1 MTDIRKG
8 IPIAAEPV
16 EDGINLDIG
25 CGEAPIDGFIHLDMR
40 ALPGVDM
47 VLDLTRPLPYQP
59 ETVDVV
65 YSSHFL
71 EHISQVDLP
80 QVLANW
86 RTVLKPKGIVEI
98 HVPDLLAIAVDL
110 SDPLIKDNRQ
120 AQEDFLP
127 HIYGGHRHSTDDHVT
142 GFTFLILEDLLKTA
156 GFMYVEHAGN
166 PIDRYDLTVL
176 AYK

>member
-1 MTDIRKG
+1 MTDIRKD

-16 EDGINLDIG
+16 KDGINLDIG
-25 CGEAPIDGFIHLDMR
+25 CGEAPIAGFIHLDMR

-47 VLDLTRPLPYQP
+47 ILDLTRPLPYMP
-59 ETVDVV
+59 DSVDVI

-71 EHISQVDLP
+71 EHISLVDIP

-86 RTVLKPKGIVEI
+86 RTILKPKGIVEI
-98 HVPDLLAIAVDL
+98 HVPDLLAIAVGMA
-110 SDPLIKDNRQ
+110 DPLIANDKQ
-120 AQEDFLP
+120 AQADFLP
-127 HIYGGHRHSTDDHVT
+127 HIYGGHRHSTDDHIT
-142 GFTFLILEDLLKTA
+142 GFTFLILEDLLETA
-156 GFMYVEHAGN
+156 GFRKVEHAGN